1 MNHEQHRS
9 FLWHLSYRLT
19 GSTADAEDVVQ
30 ETLLKSLE
38 AKPSGDRPLR
48 PWLATVASRLSIDR
62 LRQRQARPY
71 LGPWL
76 PGLVLTPDDEAER
89 AGASTDGR
97 YDLRESATVAF
108 LVALE
113 VLTPE
118 QRAVLVLRDVF
129 DQSAREVAEVLGLSE
144 DNVRQVHHRARV
156 ALEGYDSQRCV
167 PDRATVLRS
176 RDLLEQ
182 LLTALVTGDSALAAK
197 VLRSDV
203 RSLSDGGGVY
213 SAARVPVVGF
223 ERVFLLY
230 RRLTELRPSSSFDF
244 VRCNGLWAVQVRFE
258 HSATHEAPRAV
269 LGVVPSNAGISLIY
283 TQLMPA
289 KLPRELTR
297 ES

>member
-1 MNHEQHRS
+1 MNHELHRS

-38 AKPSGDRPLR
+38 APPSEDRPLR

-62 LRQRQARPY
+62 LRQRQSRPY
-71 LGPWL
+71 VGPWL
-76 PGLVLTPDDEAER
+76 PGLVLTADEDER
-89 AGASTDGR
+89 EGDSGAGR

-129 DQSAREVAEVLGLSE
+129 DQSAREVAEAVGLSE

-156 ALEGYDSQRCV
+156 ALEGYDKERCV
-167 PDRATVLRS
+167 PDRATMPRS
-176 RDLLEQ
+176 RELLEQ
-182 LLTALVTGDSALAAK
+182 LLTALVTGDAALAAK
-197 VLRSDV
+197 VLRADV
-203 RSLSDGGGVY
+203 RSLSDGGGIY

-223 ERVFLLY
+223 ERVYLLY
-230 RRLTELRPSSSFDF
+230 RRLTELRPSSSLEF
-244 VRCNGLWAVQVRFE
+244 VRCNGLWALQMSFE
-258 HSATHEAPRAV
+258 QAATHEAPRAV
-269 LGVVPSNAGISLIY
+269 LGVVPSSEGISLIY

-289 KLPRELTR
+289 KLPRDLTL